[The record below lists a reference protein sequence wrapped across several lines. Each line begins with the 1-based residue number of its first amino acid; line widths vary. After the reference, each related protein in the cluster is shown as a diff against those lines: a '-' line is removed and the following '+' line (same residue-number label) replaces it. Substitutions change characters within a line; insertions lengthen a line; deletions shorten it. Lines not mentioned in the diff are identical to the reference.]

1 MPKKLGVITR
11 RLIVVGLLVLGGN
24 TTISNASEGFKVAD
38 LIPGVVFLEC
48 HDAANTI
55 EQHGTGSS
63 VYTDSGQH
71 LILTNA
77 HVLRPSNGGQSGTCY
92 IMFPTTEG
100 LMYDSAY
107 EAKEAIFYDKTPASL
122 NGVEFDG
129 VDLALLIIGKPAT
142 EKDGTTY
149 PAAETRRFPDIIA
162 ITKLSCPEPRDLE
175 IGEKL
180 FVLGYPAIG
189 GTGITITEG
198 IVSGFDGSANE
209 LIKTSAKI
217 DQGNSGGI
225 AVTAQDGCLLG
236 IPTLSVIGELE
247 SIARIVRFDVIEEF
261 LKQKGSEGSD

>member
-11 RLIVVGLLVLGGN
+11 RLIVVGLLVVGGN
-24 TTISNASEGFKVAD
+24 TTISNASEGFKVSD
-38 LIPGVVFLEC
+38 LIPAVVFLEC

-63 VYTDSGQH
+63 VYTDDGEH

-77 HVLRPSNGGQSGTCY
+77 HVLRPSNGGQLGTCY

-107 EAKEAIFYDKTPASL
+107 EAKEAIFYDKTEISIEGIEVSGA
-122 NGVEFDG
+122 
-129 VDLALLIIGKPAT
+129 DLAVLTVGNPAK
-142 EKDGTTY
+142 EEDGTTY
-149 PAAETRRFPDIIA
+149 PAAETRRFPDILEM
-162 ITKLSCPEPRDLE
+162 TRLSCPEPRAPE

-189 GTGITITEG
+189 GAGITITEG
-198 IVSGFDGSANE
+198 ILSGFDGELNE

-225 AVTAQDGCLLG
+225 AVAAQDGCLIG
-236 IPTLSVIGELE
+236 IPTLSVSGELE
-247 SIARIVRFDVIEEF
+247 SMARIIRLDMLLEF
-261 LKQKGSEGSD
+261 LKHEGSSD